1 MFVDG
6 LNIMVL
12 GMVIVFVFLIV
23 IYLSMTLSSTLIQK
37 FHLRFNPEPLHV
49 VGEEETNQSELA
61 AVISAAVAYYKN

>member
-12 GMVIVFVFLIV
+12 GMGIVFVFLIV

-37 FHLRFNPEPLHV
+37 FHLKYNPEPLHV
-49 VGEEETNQSELA
+49 IKVNTGEKDLV
-61 AVISAAVAYYKN
+61 AVISAAVAYSKN